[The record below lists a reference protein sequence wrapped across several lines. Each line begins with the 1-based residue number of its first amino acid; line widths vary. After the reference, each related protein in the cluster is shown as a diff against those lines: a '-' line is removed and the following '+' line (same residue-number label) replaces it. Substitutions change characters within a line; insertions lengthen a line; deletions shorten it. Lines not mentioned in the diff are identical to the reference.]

1 MGGIVMGFVQWL
13 ELQGCHVEITQ
24 ADDGSGYIVTDVT
37 MPDGTPAT
45 VTIEVQS
52 T

>member
-1 MGGIVMGFVQWL
+1 MEFVQWL

-24 ADDGSGYIVTDVT
+24 ADDGSGYFCADVT
-37 MPDGTPAT
+37 MPDGTSAT
-45 VTIEVQS
+45 MTIEAQS